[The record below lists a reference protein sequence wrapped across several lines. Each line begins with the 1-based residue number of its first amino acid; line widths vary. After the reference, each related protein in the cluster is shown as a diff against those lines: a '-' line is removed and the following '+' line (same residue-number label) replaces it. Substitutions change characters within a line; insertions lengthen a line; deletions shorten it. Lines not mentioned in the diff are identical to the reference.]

1 MLARRVSAAD
11 AVPLSPGRGFSIS
24 ALSQPQ
30 HRQRG
35 TWDSEGRGEKAAAS
49 RTGCLFFSVDRGFAG
64 AGGIHLAERALFFM
78 EEMRQRAFN
87 RK

>member
-1 MLARRVSAAD
+1 MSAAD
-11 AVPLSPGRGFSIS
+11 TVPLAPGRGFSIS

-30 HRQRG
+30 LRQRG
-35 TWDSEGRGEKAAAS
+35 TWGSEGHGDKVAAS
-49 RTGCLFFSVDRGFAG
+49 CTACLFFSADRGFAG
-64 AGGIHLAERALFFM
+64 AGGIHLAERALFFT